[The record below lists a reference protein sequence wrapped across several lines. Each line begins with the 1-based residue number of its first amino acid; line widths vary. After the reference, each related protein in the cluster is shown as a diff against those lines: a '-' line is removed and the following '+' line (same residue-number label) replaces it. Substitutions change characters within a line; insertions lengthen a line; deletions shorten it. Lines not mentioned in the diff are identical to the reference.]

1 MISTAL
7 SIFDQQNAVARY
19 VYWWL
24 QFQFQ
29 VAAVRLGKIILRL
42 ILSLVMTKILKLQKY
57 DLKKRMSIAL
67 GMLDGW
73 MDGWMLDGCVGW
85 MCHA

>member
-1 MISTAL
+1 M
-7 SIFDQQNAVARY
+7 
-19 VYWWL
+19 
-24 QFQFQ
+24 
-29 VAAVRLGKIILRL
+29 RL

-73 MDGWMLDGCVGW
+73 MDGCWMDVLDGCVT
-85 MCHA
+85 HK

>member
-24 QFQFQ
+24 QFQFR
-29 VAAVRLGKIILRL
+29 VAAVRLGKVILRL
-42 ILSLVMTKILKLQKY
+42 ILTLVMTKILKLQKY
-57 DLKKRMSIAL
+57 DLKEKDAYCFRYV
-67 GMLDGW
+67 GW

>member
-1 MISTAL
+1 
-7 SIFDQQNAVARY
+7 
-19 VYWWL
+19 
-24 QFQFQ
+24 
-29 VAAVRLGKIILRL
+29 
-42 ILSLVMTKILKLQKY
+42 MTKILKLQKY